1 MLPII
6 GPGSVIFLDRELKV
20 IVIVMIGENGGMS
33 DQADTRAVFN
43 IDCPCC
49 GAQIMV
55 DAASGEVVESR
66 ESVDPRKSASL
77 SDAQQL
83 LKEDSARIHDK
94 YRQIVEADKVREST
108 MDKKFKEF
116 FEKAKNE
123 PHQKPVRDIDLD

>member
-1 MLPII
+1 MPD
-6 GPGSVIFLDRELKV
+6 S
-20 IVIVMIGENGGMS
+20 
-33 DQADTRAVFN
+33 ADTRTVFN
-43 IDCPCC
+43 LDCPCC
-49 GAQIMV
+49 GAQITV
-55 DAASGEVVESR
+55 DAANGEVIESR
-66 ESVDPRKSASL
+66 EAIDPRKSASL

-94 YRQIVEADKVREST
+94 YRQIVEADKVREAT